1 MDYFP
6 IFVAVKSQKL
16 LFIGGSMDIVH
27 KVRLVMKST
36 ADIHVFSPNDIAPDL
51 KTWADQGKITIH
63 HRQMTADDSHDAV
76 FAFIDGDDG
85 PRRDHAM
92 AIFDEQG
99 LLYAVIDDQSRSR
112 FITPA
117 LVDRDPVVVAIGT
130 EGTGP
135 VIARDIKAKI
145 EHMLNPAMGIV
156 AKVAGSFRPKV
167 EILPKGAVRRQFW
180 ARFLQ
185 EITPKILA
193 KKPENMEQQLTQGL
207 EQLLAD
213 AKRDNGQA
221 ESISSQA
228 ISIVRIASDDADLL
242 TRGAFNII
250 HDADLVIHDST
261 IGDSILEL
269 TRRESVRFEASRHAP
284 QSLAELAITH
294 LKKGDRVAV
303 LADAYGGHG
312 DNWAGVDW
320 AERGV
325 QINDVTGFITPPLAP
340 PYPQANRQHIHQ
352 HFKEAS

>member
-6 IFVAVKSQKL
+6 IFVAVKSRKL
-16 LFIGGSMDIVH
+16 LFVGGSMDIVH

-36 ADIHVFSPNDIAPDL
+36 SDIHVFSPDEIAPDL

-63 HRQMTADDSHDAV
+63 HRQMTADDSNNAV

-145 EHMLNPAMGIV
+145 EHILNPAMGIV

-167 EILPKGAVRRQFW
+167 EVLPKGGVRRQFW
-180 ARFLQ
+180 SQFLHD
-185 EITPKILA
+185 IAPNIMA
-193 KKPENMEQQLTQGL
+193 KRPENMEQQLTQGL
-207 EQLLAD
+207 EHSLVEAQ
-213 AKRDNGQA
+213 RGNGQS
-221 ESISSQA
+221 ENVSNQA
-228 ISIVRIASDDADLL
+228 ISIVHIASDDANLL

-250 HDADLVIHDST
+250 HDADLVIHDCT
-261 IGDSILEL
+261 IGHSLLEL
-269 TRRESVRFEASRHAP
+269 TRRESIRVEALPHAL
-284 QSLAELAITH
+284 QSLAKLAITH
-294 LKKGDRVAV
+294 LEKGDRVVV
-303 LADAYGGHG
+303 LADAHGGRG
-312 DNWAGVDW
+312 VNWADINW

-325 QINDVTGFITPPLAP
+325 QIHDVTGYITPPLTP
-340 PYPQANRQHIHQ
+340 SYPQAHPQHL
-352 HFKEAS
+352 KVAS

>member
-6 IFVAVKSQKL
+6 IFVAVKSRKL
-16 LFIGGSMDIVH
+16 LFVGGSMDIVH

-36 ADIHVFSPNDIAPDL
+36 ADIHVFSPDEIAPDL

-63 HRQMTADDSHDAV
+63 HRQMTADDSKNAV

-145 EHMLNPAMGIV
+145 EHILNPAMGIV

-167 EILPKGAVRRQFW
+167 EVLPKGGVRRQFW
-180 ARFLQ
+180 SQFLHD
-185 EITPKILA
+185 IAPNIMA
-193 KKPENMEQQLTQGL
+193 KRPENMEQQLTQGL
-207 EQLLAD
+207 EHLLVEAQ
-213 AKRDNGQA
+213 RGNGQS
-221 ESISSQA
+221 ENVSNQA
-228 ISIVRIASDDADLL
+228 ISIVHIASNDADLL

-261 IGDSILEL
+261 IGHSLLEL
-269 TRRESVRFEASRHAP
+269 TRRESIRVEALPHAL
-284 QSLAELAITH
+284 QSLAKLAITH
-294 LKKGDRVAV
+294 LEKGDRVVV
-303 LADAYGGHG
+303 LADAHGGRG
-312 DNWAGVDW
+312 VNWADINW

-325 QINDVTGFITPPLAP
+325 QINDVTGYITPPFTP
-340 PYPQANRQHIHQ
+340 PYPQAHSQHL
-352 HFKEAS
+352 KVAS

>member
-1 MDYFP
+1 
-6 IFVAVKSQKL
+6 
-16 LFIGGSMDIVH
+16 MDIVH
-27 KVRLVMKST
+27 KVRLVMKSS
-36 ADIHVFSPNDIAPDL
+36 ANIHVFSPDEIAPDL
-51 KTWADQGKITIH
+51 WADQDKITIH

-99 LLYAVIDDQSRSR
+99 PLYSLIDEQIRSR

-145 EHMLNPAMGIV
+145 EHILNPSMGIV

-167 EILPKGAVRRQFW
+167 EVLPKGGVRRQFW
-180 ARFLQ
+180 AQFLHD
-185 EITPKILA
+185 IAPKILV

-213 AKRDNGQA
+213 VQDDQGQMN
-221 ESISSQA
+221 SITNQA
-228 ISIVRIASDDADLL
+228 ISIVHIASDNADLL
-242 TRGAFNII
+242 TSGAFNII

-261 IGDSILEL
+261 IGHSILEL
-269 TRRESVRFEASRHAP
+269 TRRESIRVEALPHAP
-284 QSLAELAITH
+284 QSLAKLAITH
-294 LKKGDRVAV
+294 LQKGDRVV
-303 LADAYGGHG
+303 ILADANHGHG
-312 DNWAGVDW
+312 VNWVGINW
-320 AERGV
+320 SEKSV
-325 QINDVTGFITPPLAP
+325 QINDVTGYITPPVCCL
-340 PYPQANRQHIHQ
+340 IH
-352 HFKEAS
+352 KPILST